1 MGAAQARLSLHLSKC
16 HIVGNHMLPLNFYY
30 SRYHCPMG
38 WPTGTASS
46 TKDQEENIQKNT
58 CMCFDLL
65 FYSVLMV
72 FPSRKFRSLRSRYMN
87 KCCFY
92 AVEKM
97 Q

>member
-1 MGAAQARLSLHLSKC
+1 
-16 HIVGNHMLPLNFYY
+16 
-30 SRYHCPMG
+30 MG
-38 WPTGTASS
+38 WPIGTASS

-72 FPSRKFRSLRSRYMN
+72 FPSRKFRSFRSRYTLYMI

-92 AVEKM
+92 AVKLVFSEQKFLEFALSIYGENIIT
-97 Q
+97 

>member
-1 MGAAQARLSLHLSKC
+1 MDYG
-16 HIVGNHMLPLNFYY
+16 
-30 SRYHCPMG
+30 RYHYPMG

-46 TKDQEENIQKNT
+46 TKDQMENIQKNT

-92 AVEKM
+92 AVKPVFSEQKILDFALSINGENTLIT
-97 Q
+97 